1 MKTTFKIFSVMMLV
15 RVLPHAAVAQIPVTD
30 VANLANNTV
39 LHAENL
45 AKWVE
50 SINNLRTQIDQLN
63 RQINIQD
70 DIRRWSG
77 NPVEAGAKIVLDG
90 LGQGDLVRD
99 YGKTKQ
105 AILGLVGSLDSL
117 KRTADGS
124 YRAISD
130 FDLDGNEFKRD
141 PLTYRRYAVLD
152 GLQANSEQVTDETR
166 ERQRDLQA
174 EIADTLAAM
183 KDSPTEA
190 EVQKH
195 AAKLTAL
202 NGQLAEIEAARR
214 REVDAVVLQKI
225 ANDTR
230 LEQERLAAAELAARN
245 DYLANQRVSAYL
257 KTLRVRK
264 DYANER

>member
-1 MKTTFKIFSVMMLV
+1 MKTFWKVAPWALLLLLAL
-15 RVLPHAAVAQIPVTD
+15 REAHAQIPVTD

-39 LHAENL
+39 LHAENI

-50 SINNLRTQIDQLN
+50 SLNNLRTQIDQLN

-77 NPVEAGAKIVLDG
+77 NPVEASTKIVLDG

-99 YGKTKQ
+99 YGKTKR
-105 AILGLVGSLDSL
+105 AIVGLVGSLDSL
-117 KRTADGS
+117 QRTESGS

-130 FDLDGNEFKRD
+130 LDLDGNTFQRD
-141 PLTYRRYAVLD
+141 PLMYRRYAVLD
-152 GLQANSEQVTDETR
+152 GLQENSEQVADETKER
-166 ERQRDLQA
+166 EQNLQA
-174 EIADTLAAM
+174 EVADTLAVM
-183 KDSPTEA
+183 KDAPTEA

-202 NGQLAEIEAARR
+202 NGQLAEVEATRR
-214 REVDAVVLQKI
+214 REVDAVMLQKI
-225 ANDTR
+225 ENDAR
-230 LEQERLAAAELAARN
+230 LEQERLAAAESAARN

-257 KTLRVRK
+257 NRLHARQNSPDAK
-264 DYANER
+264 